1 MDWKRIIYTTM
12 SEASGKA
19 NGMVSAKWIN
29 DKEGSF
35 ASNYFIFL
43 KIFFSV

>member
-1 MDWKRIIYTTM
+1 M

-29 DKEGSF
+29 HKEGSF
-35 ASNYFIFL
+35 ASNYFIFFED
-43 KIFFSV
+43 FFFGLRTSCKEFI